1 MGIKGYKIIGII
13 TFSILFIMILTAL
26 SISNNLTALTTYL
39 AFGISIFVALLVA
52 SAFAD
57 T

>member
-13 TFSILFIMILTAL
+13 TFSIFFIMILTAL

-39 AFGISIFVALLVA
+39 VARKINSGTQFG
-52 SAFAD
+52 
-57 T
+57 